1 MKLTKEQFWK
11 FLDFLSNFSGLN
23 DLSDEDYKEELWG
36 YYEEE
41 NN

>member
-1 MKLTKEQFWK
+1 MKLIKEQFWK
-11 FLDFLSNFSGLN
+11 FLDFLSRFSGLT
-23 DLSDEDYKEELWG
+23 DLGDEDYKEELWG